1 MARATKPSL
10 VTLGDFF
17 HFAVARFRAARLAYG
32 HGTTN
37 AVDEAAFMVLEA
49 LRLPI
54 SRIDPWLDLV
64 PTEPEKARL
73 MTLIAARIGLRMP
86 APYLLEAAY
95 MPHPNNKIRTP
106 TRTKPCNPWPV
117 ARARR
122 PHRSPQPASPTN
134 QAVQHPAL
142 VMTGAMTAYTPTGTC
157 HPMRR
162 PRQPG
167 QPHTR
172 RRAHITDKIAISKT
186 RQRQPRTTA
195 TTAALQRCG
204 MASHNLSSKVSTAGV
219 DRRCVDRWTHRLQ
232 SRRWHV
238 LRQRIE
244 YYKRASHT
252 AETKLC
258 QPARAVSSGVHIAT
272 GAINVGTG
280 APPDPVPPPHGH
292 TRGSPPPPRGTPS

>member
-1 MARATKPSL
+1 MPSPQ
-10 VTLGDFF
+10 
-17 HFAVARFRAARLAYG
+17 
-32 HGTTN
+32 
-37 AVDEAAFMVLEA
+37 VLKSSSPQVLKESLP
-49 LRLPI
+49 LRLNHKHIP
-54 SRIDPWLDLV
+54 SHSKYTMRQCKHLQRPLRPCWKPPPCHTPTTKFV
-64 PTEPEKARL
+64 P
-73 MTLIAARIGLRMP
+73 
-86 APYLLEAAY
+86 
-95 MPHPNNKIRTP
+95 P

-117 ARARR
+117 ARARA
-122 PHRSPQPASPTN
+122 PPQPAETTLDEPSR
-134 QAVQHPAL
+134 PAPSAGHDCSDG
-142 VMTGAMTAYTPTGTC
+142 TYTATGTC

-167 QPHTR
+167 LPHTR

-232 SRRWHV
+232 SRRWHM

-244 YYKRASHT
+244 HHKRASHT

-280 APPDPVPPPHGH
+280 APPDTVPPPHGH